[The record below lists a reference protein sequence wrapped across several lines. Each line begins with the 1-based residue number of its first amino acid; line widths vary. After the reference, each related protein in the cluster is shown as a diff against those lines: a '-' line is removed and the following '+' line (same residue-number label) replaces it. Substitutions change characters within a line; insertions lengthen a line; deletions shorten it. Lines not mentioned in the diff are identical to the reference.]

1 MLSATLNVI
10 IKDVAIVG
18 LQAFLSNKVSAVLLK

>member
-18 LQAFLSNKVSAVLLK
+18 LQALLSNKVSAVLLK